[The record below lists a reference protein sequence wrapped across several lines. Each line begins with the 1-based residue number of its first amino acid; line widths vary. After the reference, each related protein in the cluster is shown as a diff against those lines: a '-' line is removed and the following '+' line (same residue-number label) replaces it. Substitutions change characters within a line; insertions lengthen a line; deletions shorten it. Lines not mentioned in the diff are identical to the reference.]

1 MNSNIDEK
9 SIITNW
15 VKQINKPIFLS
26 VTILM
31 TIGLFISLTINP
43 GTSKY
48 LNNNLFSY
56 FNIQAL
62 YLIVGYVIFLLISF
76 INVDHV
82 KTGSTYLFIIVFI
95 SLLVTLII
103 GVEIKGSK
111 RWLYLLNISI
121 MPIEIL
127 KPFFCV
133 ILGIILNN
141 RYQKNKYSSYTISFI
156 IFSSVS
162 IILVMQPDVSQLFL
176 ISVIYFSSVF
186 MSGFSIVIL
195 SSLIV
200 SGIIFSILIYLM
212 NFNVQ
217 NRINSFFFPEDY
229 DLTQTELSL
238 QAIKQGG
245 LIGVGPGNGL
255 LKNKIPEAN
264 SDYIFSVIAEEYGL
278 IGCLVILSLFFII
291 AYQGFKKIYG
301 NNDHFIQICIFTL
314 IIYICLQA
322 LVHIGVNIR
331 LIPTTGITLPFISYG
346 GSSVLGMSISCGLI
360 LLLSKKNHIRE

>member
-1 MNSNIDEK
+1 MNSDIDEK

-48 LNNNLFSY
+48 VNNNLFSY

-62 YLIVGYVIFLLISF
+62 YLIIGYVIFLLISF
-76 INVDHV
+76 INVDYV
-82 KTGSTYLFIIVFI
+82 KTGSIYLFIIVFI

-176 ISVIYFSSVF
+176 ISVMYFSSVF

-195 SSLIV
+195 SSLIAV
-200 SGIIFSILIYLM
+200 SYTHL
-212 NFNVQ
+212 
-217 NRINSFFFPEDY
+217 
-229 DLTQTELSL
+229 
-238 QAIKQGG
+238 
-245 LIGVGPGNGL
+245 
-255 LKNKIPEAN
+255 
-264 SDYIFSVIAEEYGL
+264 
-278 IGCLVILSLFFII
+278 
-291 AYQGFKKIYG
+291 
-301 NNDHFIQICIFTL
+301 
-314 IIYICLQA
+314 
-322 LVHIGVNIR
+322 
-331 LIPTTGITLPFISYG
+331 TLPT
-346 GSSVLGMSISCGLI
+346 
-360 LLLSKKNHIRE
+360 NREV